1 MDSRF
6 LESLVK
12 VVDTGSFAQAA
23 RIQHLTAAAISQR
36 IRALEIEL
44 GTALLFRNG
53 HSTRPTEAC
62 LKLIPQARK
71 IINEVHTLRN
81 NMKHSRKMTPFR
93 LGVIPSQW
101 SPQLPKKIDLL
112 RESTMAARVSLSINT
127 STALLEQLS
136 KGEVDAVVIERP
148 HLLINDHF
156 KCFQLRREALVLL
169 HQDESH
175 KSISEILCDNNY
187 IEYLPDQICINQA
200 KKYVQNQGLNPEAI
214 CDTTSLATI
223 KVLVNDGVGVS
234 LVPKWPGLDGCLE
247 NMKMAEIYD
256 PRYARDIVL
265 VTTENADRQQLIE
278 RLISIF
284 RCIDERDSGDFT
296 I

>member
-6 LESLVK
+6 LESLVR

-44 GTALLFRNG
+44 GTTLLLRNG
-53 HSTRPTEAC
+53 HSTKPTDAC

-71 IINEVHTLRN
+71 IISEVHTLRN
-81 NMKHSRKMTPFR
+81 NMTHNRKLAPFR

-101 SPQLPKKIDLL
+101 SPLLPKKLHLL
-112 RESTMAARVSLSINT
+112 RESTLTARVSLSINI
-127 STALLEQLS
+127 STALLEQVG
-136 KGEVDAVVIERP
+136 KNEIDAILIERP
-148 HLLINDHF
+148 LTQINAN
-156 KCFQLRREALVLL
+156 LRCIHIRKEPLVLL
-169 HQDESH
+169 HRDSEN
-175 KSISEILCDNNY
+175 KSIDEIISTNNF
-187 IEYLPDQICINQA
+187 IEYLPDQICDNMA
-200 KKYVQNQGLNPEAI
+200 KKYIQDHSLNPESI

-247 NMKMAEIYD
+247 NMRMAEIVDANYS
-256 PRYARDIVL
+256 REIVL
-265 VTTENADRQQLIE
+265 ITNDNGDRKELLD
-278 RLISIF
+278 RLIGIF
-284 RCIDERDSGDFT
+284 QDFNHPDLHDFM